1 MRSKASSLAAT
12 VLSYEQESGAIAT
25 GPVNTAVRISHDE
38 AGALAA
44 DTCCSSMFKADRSS
58 GSIYRPDRHGLSKRS
73 SQRALIPWRRDPEK
87 LYSQDCQPKRR
98 VKN

>member
-58 GSIYRPDRHGLSKRS
+58 GASTGLIDTVYRKGV
-73 SQRALIPWRRDPEK
+73 
-87 LYSQDCQPKRR
+87 
-98 VKN
+98 VKEPSFLA